1 MVDFLIVRNKC
12 LKADGTEDP
21 ATRYTHWYGEGPFT
35 YKDTTYNS
43 LKDFLEKKGHSVTD
57 LSDADASPEKV
68 EEWLKY
74 DNMKTT
80 KAAILFDHGSVSAF
94 FGEKNNLAAQVI
106 NKANAEELTKG
117 LQIYTF
123 ACLTNAPYGLGQRAV
138 KKCCYSWLG
147 YTAVVYAMWY
157 EPFKECIWSYIEA
170 MADGKTMEE
179 CEAALRE
186 RYQAHND
193 EGWVFGY
200 NLDKMRL
207 RKSRDSMTIN
217 SHNREGAPP
226 THPCFIAEAVFG
238 SSLLPHVQFLRE
250 FRDEIVLKSMFKTL
264 FEQLLDR
271 YYQFSPAIAKKM
283 EEIPQFG
290 RFVKYSIVYPFVIG
304 AKGVASLALA
314 IRRIKK

>member
-74 DNMKTT
+74 GNMKTT
-80 KAAILFDHGSVSAF
+80 KAAILFDHGSTSAF

-123 ACLTNAPYGLGQRAV
+123 ACLTNVANGLGQTAV
-138 KKCCYSWLG
+138 RKCCYSWLG
-147 YTAVVYAMWY
+147 YTKIVYAMLY

-186 RYQAHND
+186 RYQAHD
-193 EGWVFGY
+193 EESWVFGH
-200 NLDKMRL
+200 NLDCLLL
-207 RKSRDSMTIN
+207 RKSQDNMMIN

-226 THPCFIAEAVFG
+226 KHPCPIAMATFG
-238 SSLLPHVQFLRE
+238 SMLVPHVQFLRE

-264 FEQLLDR
+264 FERLLDR
-271 YYQFSPAIAKKM
+271 YYQLSPTIARKM
-283 EEIPQFG
+283 EEIPLFR
-290 RFVKYSIVYPFVIG
+290 RFVKYSIVYPFVMCTK
-304 AKGVASLALA
+304 AVAFIALA
-314 IRRIKK
+314 IRAL